1 MHTSQRPF
9 PRAFQCYKPA
19 SEKVYGTICM
29 TPQNR
34 LLLVRGRRSMKWS
47 FPKGHRECGES
58 YLECALRETYEET
71 GIDLEGLVPVS
82 YQKLSVGE
90 YYFFEVDEQ
99 LASPVDTREILETRW
114 MTVDDI
120 REAHCNVDVNNF
132 LLRMRR
138 RR

>member
-1 MHTSQRPF
+1 
-9 PRAFQCYKPA
+9 
-19 SEKVYGTICM
+19 
-29 TPQNR
+29 
-34 LLLVRGRRSMKWS
+34 
-47 FPKGHRECGES
+47 
-58 YLECALRETYEET
+58 LECALRETYEET

-120 REAHCNVDVNNF
+120 REAHCNVDVKNF